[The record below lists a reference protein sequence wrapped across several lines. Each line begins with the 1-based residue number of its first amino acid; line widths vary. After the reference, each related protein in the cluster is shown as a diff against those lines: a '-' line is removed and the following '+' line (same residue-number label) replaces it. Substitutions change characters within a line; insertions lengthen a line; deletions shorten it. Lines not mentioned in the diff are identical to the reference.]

1 TPLTAETLQL
11 ERHSVFCMSIALS
24 DEIAMAAAQ
33 RLQRAEAL
41 TLPAIWDYCT
51 HLLSSN
57 ETPAEKVS

>member
-1 TPLTAETLQL
+1 
-11 ERHSVFCMSIALS
+11 MSIALS

-41 TLPAIWDYCT
+41 TLPAIRDYCT